1 MPHNT
6 IMADSQIQSRV
17 INSIIWELATLVHR
31 EDNSTSTSQQLL
43 SLNWPIELPDHQ
55 IQPDWSICEK
65 ENFNWLRVFRFT
77 THRTAFTTSSYFPG
91 NFSVPQTSVDIFSD
105 TECQLDTSYNSHKL
119 SVCVDCPESTN
130 SCSYS
135 QVCS

>member
-6 IMADSQIQSRV
+6 IMADSQIQSWV

-43 SLNWPIELPDHQ
+43 SLNWPIVLPDHQ

-77 THRTAFTTSSYFPG
+77 THRTAFTSSSYFPG
-91 NFSVPQTSVDIFSD
+91 NFSVTQR
-105 TECQLDTSYNSHKL
+105 ECQLDTSYNSHKL